1 MSDTPPGIRCSVCG
15 GTFMGYHSCGGAKP
29 LSNLPEREFKFFS
42 LDEERKEL
50 HRLRAENQQ
59 LRLSLEAAKAENAKL
74 RREIVNMVIPYEALR
89 ADDGSRKWIAP
100 ELWKHIVEATETARA
115 MASRSGQRETA

>member
-59 LRLSLEAAKAENAKL
+59 LRVSLEAAKADTERLERALTRIKRNAEGFVACSKEDKMPPTL
-74 RREIVNMVIPYEALR
+74 GEMEWILKEAVAGL
-89 ADDGSRKWIAP
+89 
-100 ELWKHIVEATETARA
+100 
-115 MASRSGQRETA
+115 ASRSGQGETA